1 MNITANRDMTSKM
14 SSTSNPSKQDGNP
27 AMTVKGVMKPV
38 KCNKA
43 ASMKLTK
50 NGDYNG
56 HK

>member
-1 MNITANRDMTSKM
+1 MQANRDTTSNMSKM
-14 SSTSNPSKQDGNP
+14 SNPSKQDGKPVMSVNG
-27 AMTVKGVMKPV
+27 MMKPV

-50 NGDYNG
+50 TGDYNG